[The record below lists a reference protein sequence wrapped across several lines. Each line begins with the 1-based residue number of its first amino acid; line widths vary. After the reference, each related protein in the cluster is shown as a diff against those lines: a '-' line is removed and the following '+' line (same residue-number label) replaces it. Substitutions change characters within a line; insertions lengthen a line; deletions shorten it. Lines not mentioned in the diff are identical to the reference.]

1 MSDRIVRNPTFV
13 IRNYLAHKVLPL
25 EKNNQKLL
33 SPLVSASHELALQQI
48 SPITA
53 TKTPKLVVLYF
64 SRIGINTTIISVD

>member
-1 MSDRIVRNPTFV
+1 MSDRIIRNSTFV
-13 IRNYLAHKVLPL
+13 IRNYLAHKLLPL